1 LGQANGFLREL
12 EKSEQGNALIEWGRK
27 TLQEAHSNP
36 ESLQGCL
43 AVEICGDDIRY
54 DSNKIQQPTTAD
66 SLVLGFHNMCMMAE
80 KQVNSYS
87 LAKDSFAH
95 KQFVDV

>member
-1 LGQANGFLREL
+1 MMKVFHVGQADGFLREL

-43 AVEICGDDIRY
+43 VVEM
-54 DSNKIQQPTTAD
+54 T
-66 SLVLGFHNMCMMAE
+66 
-80 KQVNSYS
+80 
-87 LAKDSFAH
+87 
-95 KQFVDV
+95 